1 MTIIIIVISVP
12 LRGVQTGS
20 ELRAEDHGRHVVRDG
35 RLPATLSHHVAQ
47 LYKGGND
54 DDDDDD
60 NDDDYDDDDDDDDTD
75 NDDDYDDDNND
86 NDDDGAEDQNWHVVG
101 TVDCQ

>member
-1 MTIIIIVISVP
+1 MTITMIVISVP
-12 LRGVQTGS
+12 LRCVQTGS

-60 NDDDYDDDDDDDDTD
+60 NDDDDA
-75 NDDDYDDDNND
+75 DDDN
-86 NDDDGAEDQNWHVVG
+86 DDGAEDQNWHVVG